1 MVEIFH
7 ILCPCTGTET
17 ADTCD
22 CDLIQ
27 RNFYT
32 RFQQFPE
39 WKFLHEDSWNPPR
52 DNIVYN
58 GNFLAFVI
66 FRAYVRI
73 KQGVEMEY
81 LVEWYFWL
89 LGLCAVYCAV

>member
-1 MVEIFH
+1 MECVSCVTIDLCQKWKKTMVGIFH

-39 WKFLHEDSWNPPR
+39 WKFLHEDSWNPSS
-52 DNIVYN
+52 
-58 GNFLAFVI
+58 
-66 FRAYVRI
+66 
-73 KQGVEMEY
+73 
-81 LVEWYFWL
+81 
-89 LGLCAVYCAV
+89 